1 MKRVLTALILAVLLV
16 SPASA
21 TGPGQSQTILKAT
34 DDDGFVCQSTSLGNY
49 VTDTLRLA
57 AGTDF
62 AFLPS
67 GLMGLNLPAGTV
79 DCSALELSLPRD
91 EAVYTVTLTASQ
103 LRQILELSC
112 SRLTLDKTEQLDKN
126 TSSWAGFLQLSGL
139 RVTYNVPALV
149 GNRVYSAVDL
159 EGRKLNLDD
168 GGTVYTAAVPAS
180 MLGDS
185 YGYGKYMYVEALSI
199 GTLRQLV
206 GQRIAAEGVNQVEDS
221 RRITLYGA
229 RENEIIDYFPPFLI
243 LVVVVLFAVFG
254 GHKWRRRATF
264 ER

>member
-79 DCSALELSLPRD
+79 DCSALELSLPR
-91 EAVYTVTLTASQ
+91 TRPCIPSPSPLP
-103 LRQILELSC
+103 
-112 SRLTLDKTEQLDKN
+112 
-126 TSSWAGFLQLSGL
+126 SSARFWSF
-139 RVTYNVPALV
+139 PAPV
-149 GNRVYSAVDL
+149 
-159 EGRKLNLDD
+159 
-168 GGTVYTAAVPAS
+168 
-180 MLGDS
+180 
-185 YGYGKYMYVEALSI
+185 
-199 GTLRQLV
+199 
-206 GQRIAAEGVNQVEDS
+206 
-221 RRITLYGA
+221 
-229 RENEIIDYFPPFLI
+229 
-243 LVVVVLFAVFG
+243 
-254 GHKWRRRATF
+254 
-264 ER
+264 

>member
-112 SRLTLDKTEQLDKN
+112 SHLTLDRTEQLDKS
-126 TSSWAGFLQLSGL
+126 TSSWDGFLQLSGL

-149 GNRVYSAVDL
+149 GNRVYSVTDP

-168 GGTVYTAAVPAS
+168 
-180 MLGDS
+180 
-185 YGYGKYMYVEALSI
+185 LS
-199 GTLRQLV
+199 
-206 GQRIAAEGVNQVEDS
+206 
-221 RRITLYGA
+221 
-229 RENEIIDYFPPFLI
+229 LI
-243 LVVVVLFAVFG
+243 
-254 GHKWRRRATF
+254 HI
-264 ER
+264 